1 MTMASQ
7 PIKPVR
13 GINWTQTLADAG
25 IPEPAWEKAKE
36 PGEPVPEVQA
46 PEPEDRENWMHV

>member
-1 MTMASQ
+1 MASQ
-7 PIKPVR
+7 PTKPVR

-25 IPEPAWEKAKE
+25 IPEPAWDKAKE
-36 PGEPVPEVQA
+36 PSEPVPEIQA

>member
-1 MTMASQ
+1 MASQ

-13 GINWTQTLADAG
+13 GINWTQALADAG
-25 IPEPAWEKAKE
+25 ISEPAWDKAEE
-36 PGEPVPEVQA
+36 PSDPVPEIQA